1 MTMLM
6 VNIFEAKT
14 QLSDLIDKATSGE
27 RVVICKRNQPIAEL
41 RPVAGVRRDPRPV
54 GLAKGLVE
62 VPPSFFDPLPADL
75 LDAFGS
81 GSVYPPHEAR
91 TPRVAERGPRASGA
105 AARRTRARSRRK

>member
-14 QLSDLIDKATSGE
+14 QLSDLIDKATSGQ

-41 RPVAGVRRDPRPV
+41 RPVAGIRREPRPV

-62 VPPSFFDPLPADL
+62 VLPSFFDPLPPDL
-75 LDAFGS
+75 LDGFGH
-81 GSVYPPHEAR
+81 GPLYPPSD
-91 TPRVAERGPRASGA
+91 TPAPRAADGIPRRSGA